1 MLFIIYRNFS
11 SSSILADGCRNSLH
25 GSGCNKDFIGFV
37 LLNNVI
43 SIVQHQHQHSM
54 IEQYGEA
61 DNIKTMDIRHNLLLQ
76 SVVPASQS
84 RVTWLDPDVN

>member
-1 MLFIIYRNFS
+1 
-11 SSSILADGCRNSLH
+11 
-25 GSGCNKDFIGFV
+25 
-37 LLNNVI
+37 
-43 SIVQHQHQHSM
+43 M